1 MRTVIVRNWSPGFL
15 FNACENDLNDFFVR
29 NLRLV
34 SRTWSLCYS
43 ISGFVIRGWEGS
55 AIGLPFSNSEQ
66 RGKHFLGSLWSR
78 DSQHGFSSGFHYIPG
93 YSRLFLLLPQLQ
105 CSAVVLVPQWIQ
117 ITHIHD
123 PPLLHMHASSI
134 TIAQIQ
140 CQCEEEKK
148 HKNHNINI
156 IHTIP
161 FTFQHSYSSWNLIYM
176 ILISSGVSCFT
187 IFPIFKSFSI
197 HNLCLSNPHIHIQQT
212 SITQHYV
219 YRVCTAADWARSRC
233 LFRLLQFR
241 LNLISNKLSLPSELG
256 YCAFYVLCCRLLMY
270 LRIERIYVYVEH
282 SQTLWLWNCALSRF
296 YTIQL
301 G

>member
-1 MRTVIVRNWSPGFL
+1 
-15 FNACENDLNDFFVR
+15 
-29 NLRLV
+29 
-34 SRTWSLCYS
+34 
-43 ISGFVIRGWEGS
+43 
-55 AIGLPFSNSEQ
+55 
-66 RGKHFLGSLWSR
+66 
-78 DSQHGFSSGFHYIPG
+78 
-93 YSRLFLLLPQLQ
+93 
-105 CSAVVLVPQWIQ
+105 
-117 ITHIHD
+117 
-123 PPLLHMHASSI
+123 MHASSI

-187 IFPIFKSFSI
+187 IFPILKSFSI

-256 YCAFYVLCCRLLMY
+256 YCAFYVLCSAVLSLTYVFAHRKNICLCWALTNPMVMELRTLSLLYHSIRLSNP
-270 LRIERIYVYVEH
+270 H
-282 SQTLWLWNCALSRF
+282 SHTHSLSLAF
-296 YTIQL
+296 IFS
-301 G
+301 